1 MITTLKEL
9 RTYIKADRE
18 RYGYTLRK
26 YIIGKLFLWNIVA
39 RFIYFII
46 FVYVNMQRTVAGKV
60 LYIHSFI

>member
-9 RTYIKADRE
+9 RTYF
-18 RYGYTLRK
+18 
-26 YIIGKLFLWNIVA
+26 FLWNIVA